1 MLPIPKYKELGVR
14 PMWRF
19 IKDVPD
25 LVEFFPN
32 LKQNELP
39 DRAFM
44 WDILGTKRREAWQSL
59 LEEARKARGKNNN
72 ENTNNLIEI
81 APDFMKKL

>member
-14 PMWRF
+14 PMWGF

-44 WDILGTKRREAWQSL
+44 WGILGTKRREA
-59 LEEARKARGKNNN
+59 
-72 ENTNNLIEI
+72 
-81 APDFMKKL
+81 